1 MSDAPPPWQNGGS
14 QPSVGPPPGSDP
26 YGGAYEQQPPYG
38 AGGSGQPVPRPN
50 NVAIAA
56 LIVGILAVLA
66 TITIIGGM
74 VLGLVAVVLGGVG
87 VSKSGELQ
95 RGRGQ
100 AIAGIV
106 LGGIALLLSAAL
118 VALGFIAYTELSGN
132 TPVREDLEYP
142 LEYDGTV
149 GG

>member
-1 MSDAPPPWQNGGS
+1 MSDTPPPWQQGEP
-14 QPSVGPPPGSDP
+14 QPPFGPPPGSDP
-26 YGGAYEQQPPYG
+26 YGGAYQQQPYG
-38 AGGSGQPVPRPN
+38 AGGYGQPVPRPN

-56 LIVGILAVLA
+56 LIVGILAVLG
-66 TITIIGGM
+66 TITIIGGV
-74 VLGLVAVVLGGVG
+74 VLGLVAVVLGVVG
-87 VSKSGELQ
+87 LSKSRELQ

-118 VALGFIAYTELSGN
+118 VALGLIAYTELSGN
-132 TPVREDLEYP
+132 GSVTEDLEYP
-142 LEYDGTV
+142 VEYDGIV